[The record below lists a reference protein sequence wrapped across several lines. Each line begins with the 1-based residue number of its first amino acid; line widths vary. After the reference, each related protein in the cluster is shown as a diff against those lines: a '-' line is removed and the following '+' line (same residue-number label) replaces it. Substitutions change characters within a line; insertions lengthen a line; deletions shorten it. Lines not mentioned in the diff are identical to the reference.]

1 MSKHKFV
8 YADDMVDGM
17 PTYGVVYYILKE
29 RDIKRVFHELDR
41 EAPAVLGYVVVEE
54 EEDEEGV

>member
-17 PTYGVVYYILKE
+17 PTLGVVYHMLKE

-41 EAPAVLGYVVVEE
+41 ESPAVLGYVVVDEE
-54 EEDEEGV
+54 EEDV